1 MGQRLPCCVIQQGAA
16 AGAERNAGG
25 LLEIVKEVAE
35 LLLALLLLLDRE
47 IVGPLVGRDLD
58 RHQSATTQGKW
69 DIREEPKTEIG

>member
-1 MGQRLPCCVIQQGAA
+1 MSQRLPCCVIQQGAA
-16 AGAERNAGG
+16 VGAERNAGG

-58 RHQSATTQGKW
+58 RYQSATKQGKW